1 MKKIQ
6 TNDFDLKSNV
16 IKNLKQLLKKLLIK
30 NMDIFYVKKL
40 NQNIVNIIKK
50 IFSGKIIV
58 MNYVQEKGMKN
69 IEV

>member
-16 IKNLKQLLKKLLIK
+16 IKDLKQLLKKLLIK

>member
-1 MKKIQ
+1 
-6 TNDFDLKSNV
+6 
-16 IKNLKQLLKKLLIK
+16 
-30 NMDIFYVKKL
+30 MDIFYVKKL